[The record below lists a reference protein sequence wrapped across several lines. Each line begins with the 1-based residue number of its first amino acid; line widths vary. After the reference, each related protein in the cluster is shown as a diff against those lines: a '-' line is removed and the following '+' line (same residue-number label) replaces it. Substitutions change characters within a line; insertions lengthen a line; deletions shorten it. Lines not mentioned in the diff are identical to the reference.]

1 MSTNKTFLKNFQK
14 GSSSNSQN
22 NKNIQEDLHLL
33 HLKRNQGPQILH
45 LQRKK

>member
-14 GSSSNSQN
+14 GNSSNSQN
-22 NKNIQEDLHLL
+22 NKNIQELHHL